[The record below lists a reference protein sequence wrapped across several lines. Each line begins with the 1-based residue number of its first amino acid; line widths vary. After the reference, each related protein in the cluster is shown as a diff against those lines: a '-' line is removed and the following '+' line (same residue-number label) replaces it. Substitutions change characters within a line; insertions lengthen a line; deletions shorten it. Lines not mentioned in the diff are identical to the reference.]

1 MVLNDNDF
9 IAIKNN
15 SITSFCS
22 RAVNRLK
29 CSNFF
34 SGSDGVSISEISVM
48 LKSVLSAAARS
59 ERSQIHTVKSGYL

>member
-1 MVLNDNDF
+1 MTV
-9 IAIKNN
+9 KNY
-15 SITSFCS
+15 SITSSYS

-29 CSNFF
+29 CSNSF

-59 ERSQIHTVKSGYL
+59 ERSQMHTKSCYL